1 MAFVDSMFANRLR
14 KNAKTR
20 LKWARRQ
27 GLTAFRLYDLD
38 MPEFPFA
45 VDQYGEFIH
54 VMEYPRRRSVNDG
67 SADQKRE
74 EVLAGIREVLAVD
87 DARIFTKTHEPKP
100 WGREQYERHGRK
112 STLTTVEENGLR
124 FEVNLSDYLDTGLF
138 MDHRDTRQ
146 RVRGEVAGKRFLNLF
161 AYTGAFSVYAL
172 AGGASRTTTVDLSA
186 HYLEWGERNFKLNGF
201 AAGREHTMV
210 RADALEW
217 VESASG
223 PFDVIVLDP
232 PSFSV
237 SKRME
242 KRFEV
247 QRHHRRLV
255 ERVLTLLVPGGELY
269 FSTNFLRFELD
280 PALQPVEELT
290 PRSIP
295 QDFRREVHRCWR
307 FKT

>member
-1 MAFVDSMFANRLR
+1 MSMFANRLR

-38 MPEFPFA
+38 IPEYPFA
-45 VDQYGEFIH
+45 VDRYGEYLH
-54 VMEYPRRRSVNDG
+54 VLEYPRRRSMNDG
-67 SADQKRE
+67 SAERKRE
-74 EVLAGIREVLAVD
+74 EVLVAVTEVLGALPSN
-87 DARIFTKTHEPKP
+87 IFTKTHEPKP
-100 WGREQYERHGRK
+100 WGRAQYGRQGQG
-112 STLTTVEENGLR
+112 STTTTVTENGLR

-146 RVRGEVAGKRFLNLF
+146 RVRGEVQGKRFLNLF
-161 AYTGAFSVYAL
+161 AYTGAFSVYAR
-172 AGGASRTTTVDLSA
+172 AGGASHTTTVDLSA
-186 HYLEWGERNFKLNGF
+186 HYLEWGARNFALNRF
-201 AAGREHTMV
+201 APAREHQFV
-210 RADALEW
+210 RADAIEWLET
-217 VESASG
+217 AKG
-223 PFDVIVLDP
+223 PFDLIVLDP

-247 QRHHRRLV
+247 QRHHKRLV
-255 ERVLTLLVPGGELY
+255 NRARTLLARGGSLY

-280 PALQPVEELT
+280 PELEPAEELT

-295 QDFRREVHRCWR
+295 EDFRREVHRCWR
-307 FKT
+307 FAA